1 MVDYKIAKQVIDFQK
16 ATFDNTFSAIT
27 MLQDQAEKATSMLL
41 QASAWPIPEEG
52 KKMLNE
58 WIQTFK
64 KGRDEYKKAVD
75 ENFKR
80 MESFFCQEKD
90 KTEQTSS

>member
-1 MVDYKIAKQVIDFQK
+1 MIDNRIAKQVIEFQK
-16 ATFDNTFSAIT
+16 ATFENTFSAIS
-27 MLQDQAEKATSMLL
+27 MLQDQAEKATNMLL
-41 QASAWPIPEEG
+41 QTSVWPVPEEG

-58 WIQTFK
+58 WVQAFK

-80 MESFFCQEKD
+80 MESFFCQEKP
-90 KTEQTSS
+90 KTE